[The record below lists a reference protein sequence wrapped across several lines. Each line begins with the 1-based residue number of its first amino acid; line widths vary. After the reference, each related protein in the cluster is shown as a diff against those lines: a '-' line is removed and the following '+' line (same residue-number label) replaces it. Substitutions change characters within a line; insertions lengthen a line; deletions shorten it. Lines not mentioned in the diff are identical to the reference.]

1 MAETIAVV
9 MAAGKGTR
17 MKSDLPKVLVPVRG
31 RPMIEYVLGALRG
44 AGIERI
50 VVIVG
55 YRADDVQDA
64 LGGWKHLRFVHQAGQ
79 LGTGHAV
86 MCARGTLAAHRGPAV
101 VVAGDSPMMR
111 SASIARLL
119 AEYDR
124 RPAACILGTAH
135 KENPTGLGRIIRDEH
150 GAFCGIVEEK
160 DATPHERRI
169 TEVNMSYYV
178 FHAADLVESLEHL
191 RADNAQREYYLTDC
205 PGVLLAAGKE
215 VRALAVLDPSESLSI
230 NTLEELAAV
239 EAAMDEIAAQS
250 PIVADYPLAG
260 EPALRPSGP
269 GS

>member
-1 MAETIAVV
+1 
-9 MAAGKGTR
+9 
-17 MKSDLPKVLVPVRG
+17 
-31 RPMIEYVLGALRG
+31 
-44 AGIERI
+44 
-50 VVIVG
+50 
-55 YRADDVQDA
+55 
-64 LGGWKHLRFVHQAGQ
+64 
-79 LGTGHAV
+79 
-86 MCARGTLAAHRGPAV
+86 
-101 VVAGDSPMMR
+101 
-111 SASIARLL
+111 
-119 AEYDR
+119 
-124 RPAACILGTAH
+124 
-135 KENPTGLGRIIRDEH
+135 
-150 GAFCGIVEEK
+150 
-160 DATPHERRI
+160 
-169 TEVNMSYYV
+169 MSYYV